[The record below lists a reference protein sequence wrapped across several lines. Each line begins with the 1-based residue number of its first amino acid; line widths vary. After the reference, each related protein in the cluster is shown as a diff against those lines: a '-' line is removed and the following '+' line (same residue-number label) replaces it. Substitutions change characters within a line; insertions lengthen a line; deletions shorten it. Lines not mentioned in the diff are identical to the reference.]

1 MRPDQEKLW
10 ALIIIHPQLHLPVY
24 SININSHLS
33 LPLSSRCYLDMAKV
47 LVFRHM
53 FWFVLS
59 VVFVTGATRISVF
72 GLGYLLACFFFL
84 LFGTKLLRKPSRTR
98 LVMWDCL
105 IIYNVA
111 VIISKNMLSVSGY
124 APRRGQPHT
133 VIIRLYRVEI
143 NLVR

>member
-1 MRPDQEKLW
+1 MT
-10 ALIIIHPQLHLPVY
+10 
-24 SININSHLS
+24 
-33 LPLSSRCYLDMAKV
+33 KV

-84 LFGTKLLRKPSRTR
+84 LFGTKLLRKTSRTR

-124 APRRGQPHT
+124 APRCGQPHT
-133 VIIRLYRVEI
+133 VTIRLYRVEM